1 MGTSITPLKDR
12 ALKYRLVSFDLD
24 GTLVD
29 TAAEIAESVHLTFD
43 DFALVRR
50 PQDEI
55 TLLIG
60 KGTHELMSRLMQRL
74 YAEQPGLQERL
85 PFETV
90 FAQFDHHYAV
100 TAGQLGRP
108 YPGCEDALERLR
120 SAGVQLACVTNKEQR
135 HAERVLAATGLARW
149 FPTLIGGD
157 TLPYKKPDPRVISG
171 LLQGCGVTAAQ
182 AAHLGDSSIDVQ
194 TARSAGV
201 AAWAVPYGYN
211 AGVPIEQSTPD
222 RLFASLPAVAD
233 WALAGDSTA
242 AG

>member
-1 MGTSITPLKDR
+1 MTMPPLH
-12 ALKYRLVSFDLD
+12 YRLVSFDLD

-43 DFALVRR
+43 DFALARR
-50 PQDEI
+50 PQLEI

-74 YAEQPGLQERL
+74 YTEQPGLEARL

-90 FAQFDHHYAV
+90 YAKFDHHYAV

-108 YPGCEDALERLR
+108 YPGCEDTLERLR

-135 HAERVLAATGLARW
+135 HAERVLAATGLAGW

-157 TLPYKKPDPRVISG
+157 TLPFKKPDPRVIAQV
-171 LLQGCGVTAAQ
+171 LEQHGVAAAQ

-194 TARSAGV
+194 TARNAGV

-211 AGVPIEQSTPD
+211 AGVPIEQSLPD
-222 RLFASLPAVAD
+222 RLFDRLPAVAD
-233 WALAGDSTA
+233 WALEGAHGSA
-242 AG
+242 